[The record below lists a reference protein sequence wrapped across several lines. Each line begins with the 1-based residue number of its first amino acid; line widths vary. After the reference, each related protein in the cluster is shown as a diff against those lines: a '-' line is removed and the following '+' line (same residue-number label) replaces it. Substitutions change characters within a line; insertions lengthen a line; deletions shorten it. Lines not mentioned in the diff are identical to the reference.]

1 MKRPVA
7 ISDSANFYVTAE
19 RIFDP
24 TLKNVPVIVLSNNDG
39 CAIARSDEAKAL
51 GIKMGTPLHH
61 IRETVDAHGIR
72 VFSSNYTLYGDISRR
87 VVEVYED
94 FTPNVEIYSIDE
106 CFLDFVGFKDRTAHA
121 MALRAAV
128 LRRVGVPVRIGIAP
142 TKTLAKCANDIA
154 KKNPIFAGVL
164 DMMDESLARW
174 LLPRVPVGDIW
185 GVGRKTTDKL
195 KALGVH
201 TAADL
206 RDLPIRQA
214 RAVGTV
220 VLERIVLEL
229 QGEACLAFED
239 VVPQRKGMAVTRSA
253 GTPMTDFDTLFQ
265 AITAHASRGA
275 EKLRQ
280 HGLVAGTLTVFFH
293 TNKHRPDR
301 PQYTASRTTRMTPMS
316 SDTFDLVEAARRCAE
331 AGWPKSDA
339 RNFGFTKA
347 GIMLN
352 DLVRFEDRPQTLFDQ
367 ARPKSPALMKAL
379 DDVNDRFGK
388 KTMVLASEG
397 MKQAWRLRADHRSP
411 RYTTR
416 MEDLPVVR

>member
-1 MKRPVA
+1 M
-7 ISDSANFYVTAE
+7 
-19 RIFDP
+19 
-24 TLKNVPVIVLSNNDG
+24 
-39 CAIARSDEAKAL
+39 
-51 GIKMGTPLHH
+51 
-61 IRETVDAHGIR
+61 
-72 VFSSNYTLYGDISRR
+72 
-87 VVEVYED
+87 VEVYED

-106 CFLDFVGFKDRTAHA
+106 CFLDFVGFKDRTEHA
-121 MALRAAV
+121 KALRAAV

-164 DMMDESLARW
+164 DLMDERLANW

-239 VVPQRKGMAVTRSA
+239 VEPQRKGMAVTRSA

-275 EKLRQ
+275 EKLRK

-316 SDTFDLVEAARRCAE
+316 SDTFDLVEAARHCAE
-331 AGWPKSDA
+331 AAWPKSDVKSY
-339 RNFGFTKA
+339 GFTKA

-397 MKQAWRLRADHRSP
+397 KKQAWRLRADHRSP

>member
-106 CFLDFVGFKDRTAHA
+106 CFLDFVGFKDRTTHA

-265 AITAHASRGA
+265 AISAHASRGA

-316 SDTFDLVEAARRCAE
+316 SDTFDLVEAARHCAE
-331 AGWPKSDA
+331 AAWPKSDVKSY
-339 RNFGFTKA
+339 GFTKA

-367 ARPKSPALMKAL
+367 TRPKSPALMKAL

-397 MKQAWRLRADHRSP
+397 KNQTWRLRADHRSP

-416 MEDLPVVR
+416 MEDLPVVK